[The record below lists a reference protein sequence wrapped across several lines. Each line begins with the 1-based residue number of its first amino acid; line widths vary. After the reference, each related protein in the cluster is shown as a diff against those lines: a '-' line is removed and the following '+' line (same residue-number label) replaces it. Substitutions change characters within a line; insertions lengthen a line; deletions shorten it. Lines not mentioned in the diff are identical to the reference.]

1 MIVEFEQEYLSEL
14 YNHIVLF
21 YSTKIGNY
29 IDKFTQLVNFILVEK
44 LEKLAYIYTL
54 EKNSPT

>member
-1 MIVEFEQEYLSEL
+1 M
-14 YNHIVLF
+14 
-21 YSTKIGNY
+21 GNY

>member
-1 MIVEFEQEYLSEL
+1 
-14 YNHIVLF
+14 
-21 YSTKIGNY
+21 
-29 IDKFTQLVNFILVEK
+29 VEK